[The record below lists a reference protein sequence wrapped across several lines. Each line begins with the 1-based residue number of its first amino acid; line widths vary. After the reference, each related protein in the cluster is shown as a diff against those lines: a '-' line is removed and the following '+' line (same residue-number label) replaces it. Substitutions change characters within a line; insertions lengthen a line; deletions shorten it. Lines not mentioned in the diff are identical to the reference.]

1 MIQAVPY
8 IGQPATLPIAA
19 IQAEKQI
26 RMRNGFDETSLRELA
41 ATIREVGIIEPII
54 VRRSPLHDD
63 QYVVIAGER
72 RLLAASL
79 AGLDEVPTIIRETTP
94 EAAAVVQ
101 AIENLQRVDL
111 SLADTAEGVALLV
124 KEHKGVRQV
133 AKLLGKSPSWV
144 SKHASIA
151 KLSTTVRRIHD
162 NELSEDPDL
171 LLALDQIARMK
182 ATEAQTVFLN
192 LANGLEAG
200 TTTRAKVR
208 AALEQLKSGKVERES
223 GGAEGDDADGD
234 GDDDQADQVKE
245 KFGKL
250 ELAQSTATQVL
261 AALKYAKEHKPS
273 SRPSDELIAY
283 VEDFVRKTWG

>member
-8 IGQPATLPIAA
+8 IGQPATLPIVA

-79 AGLDEVPTIIRETTP
+79 AGLHEVPTIIRETTP

-133 AKLLGKSPSWV
+133 AKLLGKSPAWV

-151 KLSTTVRRIHD
+151 KLTTTVRRILD
-162 NELSEDPDL
+162 NELSEDPEL
-171 LLALDQIARMK
+171 LLALDQIARMN
-182 ATEAQTVFLN
+182 ATEAQAVFLN

-200 TTTRAKVR
+200 TTTRANVR

-223 GGAEGDDADGD
+223 GGDEGDDADGD
-234 GDDDQADQVKE
+234 GDGDQVRE

-250 ELAQSTATQVL
+250 ELTQSTATQVL

>member
-8 IGQPATLPIAA
+8 IGQPATLPIVA
-19 IQAEKQI
+19 IQTEKQI

-79 AGLDEVPTIIRETTP
+79 TGLDEVPTIIRETTP

-133 AKLLGKSPSWV
+133 AKLLGKSPAWV

-151 KLSTTVRRIHD
+151 KLMTTVRRILD
-162 NELSEDPDL
+162 NELTEDPEL
-171 LLALDQIARMK
+171 LLALDQLARMK

-208 AALEQLKSGKVERES
+208 AALELAFMAMLAPGFIFEHRRRM
-223 GGAEGDDADGD
+223 AR
-234 GDDDQADQVKE
+234 QVI
-245 KFGKL
+245 
-250 ELAQSTATQVL
+250 
-261 AALKYAKEHKPS
+261 AAVMPM
-273 SRPSDELIAY
+273 
-283 VEDFVRKTWG
+283 

>member
-8 IGQPATLPIAA
+8 IGQPATLPIVA

-26 RMRNGFDETSLRELA
+26 RMRNGFDEASLRELA

-54 VRRSPLHDD
+54 VRRSPLQDD
-63 QYVVIAGER
+63 QYVVVAGER

-79 AGLDEVPTIIRETTP
+79 AGLDEVPTIIRDTTP

-124 KEHKGVRQV
+124 KEHQGVRQV
-133 AKLLGKSPSWV
+133 AKLLGKSPAWV

-151 KLSTTVRRIHD
+151 KLTPTVRRILD
-162 NELSEDPDL
+162 NELSEDAEL
-171 LLALDQIARMK
+171 LLALDQIARMR
-182 ATEAQTVFLN
+182 ATEAQAVFLN

-208 AALEQLKSGKVERES
+208 AAVEQLKSGKNAAET
-223 GGAEGDDADGD
+223 GGADADEGDEDN
-234 GDDDQADQVKE
+234 DDEPGQAKE

>member
-8 IGQPATLPIAA
+8 IGQPATLPIVA

-79 AGLDEVPTIIRETTP
+79 AGLHEVPTIIRETTP

-133 AKLLGKSPSWV
+133 AKLLGKSPAWV

-151 KLSTTVRRIHD
+151 KLTTTVRRILD
-162 NELSEDPDL
+162 NELSEDPEL

-182 ATEAQTVFLN
+182 ATEAQAVFLN

-200 TTTRAKVR
+200 TTTRANVR

-223 GGAEGDDADGD
+223 GGDEGDDADGD
-234 GDDDQADQVKE
+234 GDGDQVRE

-250 ELAQSTATQVL
+250 ELTQSTATQVL